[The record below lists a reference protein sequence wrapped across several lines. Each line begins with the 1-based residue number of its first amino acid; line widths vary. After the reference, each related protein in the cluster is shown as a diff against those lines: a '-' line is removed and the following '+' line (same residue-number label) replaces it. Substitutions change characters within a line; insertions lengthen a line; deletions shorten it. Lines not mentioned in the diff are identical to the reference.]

1 MLGEDDLLMASAK
14 ETADAI
20 RTARL
25 RVCSALHLLTHRI
38 EWSARLRQ
46 ERCDSGEN
54 WKHPA
59 DVDAERDIKLAQ
71 LCDDIAEALEGAWQ
85 SAEEF
90 LTEVE
95 GING

>member
-25 RVCSALHLLTHRI
+25 RVCSALHLSTHRI

-46 ERCDSGEN
+46 ERHDSRLPMI
-54 WKHPA
+54 K
-59 DVDAERDIKLAQ
+59 DDDAKRDIKLAQ

-85 SAEEF
+85 TAEEF